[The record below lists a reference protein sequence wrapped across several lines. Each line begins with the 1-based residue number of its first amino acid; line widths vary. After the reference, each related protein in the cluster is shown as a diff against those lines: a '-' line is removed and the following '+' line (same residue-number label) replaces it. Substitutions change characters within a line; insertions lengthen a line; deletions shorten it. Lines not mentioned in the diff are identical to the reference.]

1 MSKQILSTLML
12 SSMVLAFAPGCLAD
26 AELAD
31 TELAEGDDIAEVESA
46 LSLGT
51 TLLSGST
58 MVANDTLTSANG
70 AYTAIMQSDGNFV
83 IYNNSTG
90 APTWATGSN
99 GTNRSI
105 ILQSD
110 GNLVIYAA
118 GAAVWASGS
127 AEQPTGSFFLKL
139 EDSGSLVLYKGTPA
153 SPEGTL
159 WSSRDDKLI
168 RKYAPIIRFHP
179 NEDHFP
185 VDMVTFYRNS
195 SLRNASG
202 QLLVSSPQTE
212 GPIAGASSVDKEDY
226 LDLADKVYAGEV
238 TMTTTNSGG
247 FPMPVLHLTPPMDGY
262 NAGAP
267 MYAHVVSYTKDGVA
281 YYEIVYS
288 MLFAYNGCE
297 MFRSGTKRY
306 VWDSMTHTTFR
317 WCNFGRHE
325 GDWEHVT
332 VRVNAATGQVT
343 DVYTN
348 AHGTKDAHGRD
359 DFQWRNYHPIV
370 YVGQSSHGTYAHAD
384 TWHYETIIDADWGW
398 AISGIAIPAGL
409 YELDVVDV
417 TADGGREWDSQGSV
431 RLIGDAR
438 AITRF
443 RGRWGLNRLNNAQVQ
458 DPEGNVP
465 YVEDLDMMDTAQ
477 ALFDYTDELEKYRY
491 GSGPNAPWT
500 ADWFWN
506 GEGR

>member
-1 MSKQILSTLML
+1 MSKHILSKLML
-12 SSMVLAFAPGCLAD
+12 SSMVLASAPGCLAD
-26 AELAD
+26 AELAGGG
-31 TELAEGDDIAEVESA
+31 AIAESESA
-46 LSLGT
+46 LSFGT
-51 TLLSGST
+51 TLLSGTT
-58 MVANDTLTSANG
+58 MVAKDTLTSANG
-70 AYTAIMQSDGNFV
+70 AYTAILQSDGNFV
-83 IYNNSTG
+83 IYDNSTG
-90 APTWATGSN
+90 KPTWATGSN
-99 GTNRSI
+99 GPDRSLV
-105 ILQSD
+105 LQGD

-127 AEQPTGSFFLKL
+127 AEQPTGAFFLEL

-159 WSSRDDKLI
+159 WSSRDDRLI
-168 RKYAPIIRFHP
+168 RKYAPIVRFHP
-179 NEDHFP
+179 DEDHFP
-185 VDMVTFYRNS
+185 VDMITFYRNS

-202 QLLVSSPQTE
+202 QLLLSEPQTE
-212 GPIAGASSVDKEDY
+212 GPIAGASSADKEDY
-226 LDLADKVYAGEV
+226 LDLAARVYAGEV
-238 TMTTTNSGG
+238 TMTTSPGG
-247 FPMPVLHLTPPMDGY
+247 FPMPGMTVTPPMDGY

-267 MYAHVVSYTKDGVA
+267 MYAHVVDYTKDGVA
-281 YYEIVYS
+281 YHEIVYS

-297 MFRSGTKRY
+297 MFRAGTKDDW
-306 VWDSMTHTTFR
+306 WDSMTYTTFR
-317 WCNFGRHE
+317 WCAFGRHE

-348 AHGTKDAHGRD
+348 AHGRKDAHGRD
-359 DFQWRNYHPIV
+359 DFEWRNNHPIV
-370 YVGQSSHGTYAHAD
+370 YVGLSSHGTYAHAD

-409 YELDVVDV
+409 YKLDVVDV
-417 TADGGREWDSQGSV
+417 TADGGHEWDSQRSV

-443 RGRWGLNRLNNAQVQ
+443 RGRWGLNRLDNAQVQ

-465 YVEDLDMMDTAQ
+465 YVEDLAMRDTAQ
-477 ALFDYTDELEKYRY
+477 ALFDYTDELERYRV